1 MLPIYWD
8 DSHHAFRESV
18 RGWVQ
23 RHITPRAEEFE
34 EANLFDR
41 GLYPLA
47 GEAGILGAAY
57 PEAVGGMGGDVF
69 HGLIVAE
76 ELIRGGSVGTAVGLG
91 SHSIALPPIL
101 HAGTDAQ
108 QQRFIPPVLRGEKI
122 AALAITEP
130 GAGSDVARLTTRA
143 VRDGSHYR
151 LNGAKTYITSGQR
164 GDVITVAART
174 GGEGAGGITLFVV
187 EKGMP
192 GYTVGKPLK
201 KMGWWASDTAE
212 MFFEDCLVPQDNRIG
227 EEGGGFPAIMMN
239 FASERLFL
247 AGTCVAMARLA
258 LDASDLYVQEREAFG
273 RPLSGF
279 QVTRHRLAEMAT
291 REAQA
296 RAFVSVVADEINR
309 GEVDPAR
316 VAMVKN
322 AAVEACS
329 FVCDGAVQLHGGMGY
344 MRESLVERL
353 YRDARLF
360 PIGGGTTEI
369 MREIISR
376 FRAPGNPHH

>member
-8 DSHHAFRESV
+8 DSHHAFRDSV

-34 EANLFDR
+34 EANLFDVA
-41 GLYPLA
+41 LYRLA
-47 GEAGILGAAY
+47 GDAGLLGAGY
-57 PEAVGGMGGDVF
+57 PEEVGGMGGDVF

-76 ELIRGGSVGTAVGLG
+76 EMIRGGSVGTAVGLG
-91 SHSIALPPIL
+91 SHGIALPPIL
-101 HAGTDAQ
+101 NVGSEEQ
-108 QQRFIPPVLRGEKI
+108 KQRFIPPVLRGEQI

-130 GAGSDVARLTTRA
+130 GAGSDVARITTRA
-143 VRDGSHYR
+143 VRDGDHYV

-164 GDVITVAART
+164 ADLLTVAART
-174 GGEGAGGITLFVV
+174 GDDGAGGISLFVV
-187 EKGMP
+187 EADTP
-192 GYTVGKPLK
+192 GYSVGKPLK

-212 MFFEDCLVPQDNRIG
+212 LFFEDCRVPAANLLG
-227 EEGGGFPAIMMN
+227 PENAGFAAIMMN
-239 FASERLFL
+239 FASERLYL
-247 AGTCVAMARLA
+247 AATCVAMARLA
-258 LDASDLYVQEREAFG
+258 LDATDQYVQERQAFG
-273 RPLSGF
+273 RPIGAF
-279 QVTRHRLAEMAT
+279 QVSRHKLAEMAT

-296 RAFVSVVADEINR
+296 RAFVSVVAAEIER

-316 VAMVKN
+316 VAMIKN
-322 AAVEACS
+322 AAVDACS
-329 FVCDGAVQLHGGMGY
+329 YVCDEAVQLHGGMGY

-360 PIGGGTTEI
+360 PIGGGTSEI

-376 FRAPGNPHH
+376 FRAPGSPH